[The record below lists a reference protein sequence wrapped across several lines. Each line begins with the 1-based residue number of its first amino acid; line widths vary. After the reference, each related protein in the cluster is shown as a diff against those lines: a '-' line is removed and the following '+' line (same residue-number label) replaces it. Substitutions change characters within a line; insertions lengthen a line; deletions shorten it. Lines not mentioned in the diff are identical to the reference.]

1 MVSPTANWRAFCC
14 AIRVEDKEC
23 KKPLED
29 QQDESIE
36 RNKDVENLIDDSGI

>member
-1 MVSPTANWRAFCC
+1 MASPTANWRASCC
-14 AIRVEDKEC
+14 SIRVEDKEC

-36 RNKDVENLIDDSGI
+36 RNKDVENLTNDSGI